1 MVLPVVLPAVL
12 LYASAAMSQ
21 SPGPTVSVRA
31 TAVVSERISLSV
43 SADVLHFVVEVGS
56 DEAAATIEFTAGVR
70 AAPGRAVL
78 LLAEPAGDLEGTM
91 GGAVSAG
98 ELRFEG
104 EGDALPSGVL
114 AGGASRIVARWI
126 GGGRRHG
133 TVVFHL
139 RGAAPGA
146 YSIPIRLLV
155 SVP

>member
-12 LYASAAMSQ
+12 LSASAAMSQ
-21 SPGPTVSVRA
+21 SPGPTVGVRA

-43 SADVLHFVVEVGS
+43 SAEVLHFVVEDGS
-56 DEAAATIEFTAGVR
+56 DDAAATIEFTVGVR

-78 LLAEPAGDLEGTM
+78 LLAEPAGDLEGAT
-91 GGAVSAG
+91 GGPVSAG

-104 EGDALPSGVL
+104 EGDAMQSGVL
-114 AGGASRIVARWI
+114 VGCAPRIVARWI
-126 GGGRRHG
+126 GGGRWRG
-133 TVVFHL
+133 SVVFHL

-146 YSIPIRLLV
+146 YSMPIRMLV